1 MTAMDINTWQ
11 DVQGE
16 ILDRINSRRWKPG
29 DLLPKETEL
38 AQEFGCART
47 TINRA
52 MQSLADTGLLE
63 RRRKA
68 GTRVAIH
75 PVRKAT
81 ISIPIIQQEIEQKGL
96 VYSYSL
102 TSHVFATPPPDI
114 QARLALPSQEDV
126 LHIKA
131 LHLADGRPYVF
142 EDRWINAQAA
152 PDAMNV
158 DFTMQS
164 PNKWLVENA
173 PYTKGDIAF
182 SAANAGEME
191 SKLLSCNK
199 GDALFVIER
208 RTWMNEMVITT
219 AQLIFSPRYRMH
231 TDI

>member
-1 MTAMDINTWQ
+1 MSASELNTWQ
-11 DVQGE
+11 DVQSE
-16 ILDRINSRRWKPG
+16 ILARINSRQWKPG
-29 DLLPKETEL
+29 ELLPKEMDL
-38 AQEFGCART
+38 AREFGCARA

-52 MQSLADTGLLE
+52 MQSLADTGLID

-96 VYSYSL
+96 AYSYSL
-102 TSHVFATPPPDI
+102 ISHVLATPPPDI
-114 QARLALPSQEDV
+114 QARLALTSQVEI

-142 EDRWINAQAA
+142 EDRWINPAAA
-152 PDAMNV
+152 PDAKNV
-158 DFTMQS
+158 DFSTQS

-182 SAANAGEME
+182 SASNASEME
-191 SKLLSCNK
+191 GKLLSCNE
-199 GDALFVIER
+199 GEALFVIER
-208 RTWMNEMVITT
+208 RTWLNELVITT

-231 TDI
+231 TNI